1 MDWVCDDAWIGPFT
15 QAMFYVGAALGAI
28 IFGYVSDIYGRYPT
42 FVASNMVR
50 TSWFCSNYAERMRQP
65 MQKNKSVSKVVA
77 AYRYF
82 WPLVLRCPIAPRYI
96 ASH

>member
-15 QAMFYVGAALGAI
+15 QAMFYVGAASGAI

-50 TSWFCSNYAERMRQP
+50 PSFCINFARKDELTYR
-65 MQKNKSVSKVVA
+65 KNRHVNK
-77 AYRYF
+77 
-82 WPLVLRCPIAPRYI
+82 
-96 ASH
+96 